1 MNVHSNQSNEI
12 QINAKIHRLE
22 VEKQVLEEKIN
33 SLQHMLFESSLPI
46 IELNHELFITNVNEA
61 ACRVLQKNKNE
72 LIGRSFLHFV
82 HDQEKNSRRKMFSD
96 QELLINGPD
105 GAVKNITMKKIAENN
120 RTTLYMMEDKSSDD
134 FPTLRN
140 TLTSS
145 ILQDIF
151 ANFKDCFLLLSHTG
165 KIIHA
170 NRVFCKLFGI
180 SREELEGLSF
190 TAFFP
195 EEKREEYVQLW
206 RKIEAG
212 NQFVGSLLLKKGP
225 MKRLFEASAHY
236 NALDRIFVLFLHDVT
251 EKRNMYQ
258 MINWTLKNIHNIFEN
273 MVDGTILWS
282 KKDIPLHVVQC
293 FEQIFK
299 GKPVYDQHDLKIFL
313 INKAGKKILNLNPE
327 KPLSQQLDRLKIYDK
342 NDEVF
347 LPNFLK
353 QRTKNQSDI
362 QVVQLQKEEDR
373 TLGIEFYTLPNIM
386 EGMHLTIFRDI
397 TDRLAMEDNLRQ
409 SEMLHVLGELAAGVA
424 HEIRNPMTSLKGFI
438 QLLQASVDGYTM
450 YFNIILEE
458 LERIESI
465 VNEFL
470 VLAKPQAVQYKYYN
484 VVKIMQ
490 DTIDLLSAQAALENV
505 RIHTY
510 YPNKPI
516 NIFCKPN
523 QIKQVFIN
531 IVKNAIEVMSGGGNI
546 TIRISHESASP
557 YVKVSIRDQGEGIPK
572 ERMEK
577 LGQPFYTSKERGTG
591 LGLMVSYKIVK
602 EHGGKI
608 EVKSKVGRGTIFHIY
623 LPVKQSE
630 DESPVQK

>member
-82 HDQEKNSRRKMFSD
+82 YDQEKNSRRKMFSD

-134 FPTLRN
+134 FPTLRD

-206 RKIEAG
+206 RQIEAG
-212 NQFVGSLLLKKGP
+212 DQFVGSLLLKKGP

-450 YFNIILEE
+450 YFNIILAE

-516 NIFCKPN
+516 NIFCEPN

-630 DESPVQK
+630 DESSVQK